1 MTSPEDG
8 SDGVKHV
15 DSSEEDTGCYCK
27 CNYSICC
34 LDGSS
39 GVFTV
44 LQPASC
50 PYNIA
55 EKVQQANMDL
65 FSTTP
70 HTVRSAKVKFR
81 DELVSF
87 EPDLTDDDVNSIESD
102 QVDELPEELSG
113 KPP

>member
-1 MTSPEDG
+1 
-8 SDGVKHV
+8 
-15 DSSEEDTGCYCK
+15 
-27 CNYSICC
+27 
-34 LDGSS
+34 
-39 GVFTV
+39 
-44 LQPASC
+44 
-50 PYNIA
+50 
-55 EKVQQANMDL
+55 MDL